1 MKNSASLTQASF
13 ERHRLA
19 IQKAEALIP
28 ALTIVGQKM
37 DEVLRAGGKLLMMGN
52 GGSASDAQ
60 HFAAEIVVRYVKNRA
75 AYPAIALTT
84 DTSLL
89 TATGN
94 DFSFDEIFSRQI
106 EALGRPGDL
115 VFGFSTSGNSKNVVE
130 GIQEAKRRGC
140 TTVGFL
146 GKDGGVLK
154 DLVDH
159 ALVVADQETARVQEV
174 HMLMYHI
181 LCEIFEADL

>member
-1 MKNSASLTQASF
+1 MNNSLSLIKDSF

-19 IQKAEALIP
+19 VQKAEALTP
-28 ALTIVGQKM
+28 TLETVGQKM
-37 DEVLRAGGKLLMMGN
+37 GEVLGSGGKLLMMGN

-89 TATGN
+89 TAAGN
-94 DFSFDEIFSRQI
+94 DYSFDHIFSRQV

-115 VFGFSTSGNSKNVVE
+115 VFGFST
-130 GIQEAKRRGC
+130 
-140 TTVGFL
+140 
-146 GKDGGVLK
+146 
-154 DLVDH
+154 
-159 ALVVADQETARVQEV
+159 
-174 HMLMYHI
+174 
-181 LCEIFEADL
+181 

>member
-1 MKNSASLTQASF
+1 MKSSLSLIHDSF
-13 ERHRLA
+13 ERHHLA
-19 IQKAEALIP
+19 VQRAEALIP
-28 ALTIVGQKM
+28 TLELIGQKM
-37 DEVLRAGGKLLMMGN
+37 GDALFSGRKLLMMGN

-60 HFAAEIVVRYVKNRA
+60 HFAAEIVVRYVKSRA

-94 DFSFDEIFSRQI
+94 DFSFDQIFSRQI
-106 EALGRPGDL
+106 EALGNPGDI
-115 VFGFSTSGNSKNVVE
+115 VFGFSTSGNSKNVIE
-130 GIQEAKRRGC
+130 GVKEAKRRGC
-140 TTVGFL
+140 LTVGFL
-146 GKDGGVLK
+146 GKDGGELN

-159 ALVVADQETARVQEV
+159 ALVVADQETARVQET

-181 LCEIFEADL
+181 LCEIFEGAL